1 MKYTVVWR
9 PTAEDELAEIWLHCP
24 DRRAVTNAAHRLER
38 ALSGSPEIK
47 GQEFHG
53 DRLLV
58 DDPLAVI
65 FTVDP
70 GDRKVQ
76 ILSVWHR

>member
-9 PTAEDELAEIWLHCP
+9 PTAEDELAEIWLHGL
-24 DRRAVTNAAHRLER
+24 DRRAVTNAAHRVEI
-38 ALSGSPEIK
+38 ALRHSPEMK
-47 GQEFHG
+47 GQEFYG

-65 FTVDP
+65 FSVDP
-70 GDRKVQ
+70 GDRMVQ